1 MTFDEPKEKKLRG
14 TRRIVAEAIK
24 SAEDFAA
31 NREQVLKGI
40 ASNIEK
46 LFCDRAI
53 KRASKDSEWQRAL
66 ALYHAPLVTK
76 TAWQSDDPFRT
87 VDGRSRPVPNIIRT
101 KCDAAIANGYSMQFA
116 SGERNWDLWP
126 AANDDTVESVVAC
139 ALMQKEIESQL
150 DSCRYPTAVRK
161 AMSDRVIFGTG
172 VLKGPVN
179 TGKLK
184 QQYVNQGGVWV
195 PKLQASYSPSI
206 EYVPTYR
213 FYPDMNV
220 SSHEQSLADIEL
232 HAMTTTELAQL
243 RYHPGFDTAIIEE
256 ILNKS
261 NKDLSPDSYN
271 DNFLSKL
278 DSKIWESPYMYK
290 DRYVVLE
297 YHGPISVDQFEE
309 IGMKVPYESPN
320 DEYYGEVWVCCGR
333 VIRIELENIE
343 GACETPY
350 AVAVWKTDPTSPFGF
365 GHPLLL
371 ADAQRVVTQAYHMI
385 LDNASLTSG
394 PQVAMYQNWIQPAD
408 GKYSLSP
415 NKVWLLNDPTV
426 KISDAIS
433 FFTPTNV
440 IGNIM
445 PVLELARMFAE
456 EESATTGLA
465 TGLQSPQNAE
475 TASGQLVALQNGTP
489 ILDFMGEEWD
499 DYVTE
504 KNIRRMYAWNMQYN
518 EKEQIKGNYSID
530 VRSSSDYKNKQMH
543 IRDLERLSMEVSQ
556 NPALAAWINVD
567 QLQIARLNLMKLP
580 HSKIVRTKEEYA
592 QAQQAMAQQPD
603 PGMIELQIKMETL
616 AVEKAKVAL
625 QQNELQ
631 FQMQQQQQREQWE
644 HDERMGANM
653 ARLREADA
661 AVLKASNEMQLKYM
675 ELMLRQE
682 GAQMDAATK
691 LQVEELRAQ
700 NKVFLEGSKAADKRI
715 ENMLVDRELDI
726 KEEQGSG
733 I

>member
-1 MTFDEPKEKKLRG
+1 MTSNETIPQDITPEDMEELAKKQAAEQEELLAGLAKKIEDEFSTRATQRVVKEGQWQECLR
-14 TRRIVAEAIK
+14 
-24 SAEDFAA
+24 
-31 NREQVLKGI
+31 
-40 ASNIEK
+40 
-46 LFCDRAI
+46 
-53 KRASKDSEWQRAL
+53 
-66 ALYHAPLVTK
+66 LYHSPLT
-76 TAWQSDDPFRT
+76 DDGYFNPDRPFDPSPYR
-87 VDGRSRPVPNIIRT
+87 RRPTPNIVRT
-101 KCDAAIANGYSMQFA
+101 KCDTAVANCVSMQFA
-116 SGERNWDLWP
+116 GGDKNWDLWP
-126 AANDDTVESVVAC
+126 QANDPSPDSAEKC
-139 ALMQKEIESQL
+139 RLMEKEIKAQL
-150 DSCRYPTAVRK
+150 DMCKYPMHSRR
-161 AMSDRVIFGTG
+161 AMFERVVLGTG

-179 TGKLK
+179 TGKLRNR
-184 QQYVNQGGVWV
+184 YVKEGDTWV
-195 PKLQASYSPSI
+195 PQLIEDHSPSI
-206 EYVPTYR
+206 EHVSVWR
-213 FYPDMNV
+213 FFPDLSV
-220 SSHEQSLADIEL
+220 VRHEESSSDIEL
-232 HAMTTTELAQL
+232 HPMTALELSLL
-243 RYHPGFDTAIIEE
+243 RRNKGFYADTIEE
-256 ILNKS
+256 ILDYENGIKPS
-261 NKDLSPDSYN
+261 MYN
-271 DNFLSKL
+271 DQHLRRLTSAV
-278 DSKIWESPYMYK
+278 WAQPHMYK

-297 YHGPISVDQFEE
+297 YHGPISYNTVKKLGLDP
-309 IGMKVPYESPN
+309 GYESPTS
-320 DEYYGEVWVCCGR
+320 EYYGEVWVCCGR

-499 DYVTE
+499 DYITE

-644 HDERMGANM
+644 HEERMGANM

>member
-1 MTFDEPKEKKLRG
+1 MTFDEDQPKKLRG
-14 TRRIVAEAIK
+14 NRRIIAEATK
-24 SAEDFAA
+24 AAENFAE
-31 NREQVLKGI
+31 NRLRVLNGI
-40 ASNIEK
+40 ANNVEK
-46 LFCDRAI
+46 LFCDRAV

-66 ALYHAPLVTK
+66 SLYHSPLVTR
-76 TAWQSDDPFRT
+76 TTWQSDDPFKT
-87 VDGRSRPVPNIIRT
+87 QDGRSRPVPNIIRT
-101 KCDAAIANGYSMQFA
+101 KCDAAIANGYSMQFS

-126 AANDDTVESVVAC
+126 AANDDSKESVVSC
-139 ALMQKEIESQL
+139 ALMQKEIEAQL
-150 DSCRYPTAVRK
+150 DACRYPTAVRR

-179 TGKLK
+179 TGKLRQK
-184 QQYVNQGGVWV
+184 YVNENGVWL
-195 PKLQASYSPSI
+195 PTMASDPSPSI
-206 EYVPTYR
+206 EYVPVYR

-220 SSHEQSLADIEL
+220 ASHEQSMADIEL
-232 HAMTTTELAQL
+232 HPMTTMELAQL
-243 RYHPGFDTAIIEE
+243 RYHPGFDRDAIEDI
-256 ILNKS
+256 
-261 NKDLSPDSYN
+261 
-271 DNFLSKL
+271 LSKANKELSAENYNNALQML

-290 DRYVVLE
+290 DRYIVLE
-297 YHGPISVDQFEE
+297 YHGPISSEQFAE
-309 IGMKVPYESPN
+309 IGMDVPYEAPN
-320 DEYYGEVWVCCGR
+320 NEYYGEVWVCCGK

-350 AVAVWKTDPTSPFGF
+350 AVAVWKSDPTSPFGF

-415 NKVWLLNDPTV
+415 NKVWLLTDPTV
-426 KISDAIS
+426 KVSDAIN

-465 TGLQSPQNAE
+465 TGLQSPQNGESA
-475 TASGQLVALQNGTP
+475 TGQLVSMQNGTP

-518 EKEQIKGNYSID
+518 PKDTIKGNYSID
-530 VRSSSDYKNKQMH
+530 VRSSSEYKNKQVH
-543 IRDLERLSMEVSQ
+543 IRDLERLSMEVTQ

-567 QLQIARLNLMKLP
+567 QLQIARLSLMKLP
-580 HSKIVRTKEEYA
+580 HSKIVRTPEEYA
-592 QAQQAMAQQPD
+592 AAQQAMAQQPD
-603 PGMIELQIKMETL
+603 PAMIEMQLRMKEVQLAEMKLQLE
-616 AVEKAKVAL
+616 AG
-625 QQNELQ
+625 QLQ
-631 FQMQQQQQREQWE
+631 FQIQQQQQREQWE
-644 HDERMGANM
+644 HEEKMAANI

-661 AVLKASNEMQLKYM
+661 QVIKASNELEIAHMGLMQKQQSV
-675 ELMLRQE
+675 EI
-682 GAQMDAATK
+682 GAQTSLAVENIRAA
-691 LQVEELRAQ
+691 
-700 NKVFLEGSKAADKRI
+700 NKAFLEGSKSRERQVDQ
-715 ENMLVDRELDI
+715 MLVERELDI
-726 KEEQGSG
+726 KEEKGTG